1 MNKWSPPEVL
11 RGLDGPASREGFPAV
26 TAKKLAAL
34 TLLVFAAITV
44 RTLFFDYRS
53 GDYNAFLLR
62 WYEFIEQ
69 NGGWRA
75 LRQEFSNY
83 NAPYLYLLVVLSYL
97 PVPPLIGIKLI
108 SVVFDFVLAYFA
120 YRLVDLRYPGR
131 WWPLPAGAV
140 VVFLPTVVLNSSMW
154 AQADSIYSA
163 FALGGLYFALR
174 HRPYLACAFF
184 GLALAFKLQAIF
196 LFPVLL
202 LLVLAKRV
210 PWRALLL
217 VPAVYLVLDVP
228 ALLIGADPVALLTI
242 YATQTETYGQ
252 LTLNAPN
259 AYQFLTGVT
268 DTDVLK
274 AVGVALT
281 GALLLGGIVALLARA
296 TELTTTRI
304 LLLATVSALLVP
316 YFLPAMH
323 ERYFYLADVLTVV
336 AAFHLPRLLWPLP
349 ILTQFASLFSY
360 LPYLAADGGFGG
372 TAPAIVDFRVLAMVM
387 LGALVLA
394 VWVTVEKLV
403 EPGPSLPEWT
413 RSSPISR

>member
-1 MNKWSPPEVL
+1 M
-11 RGLDGPASREGFPAV
+11 
-26 TAKKLAAL
+26 AKKIGALVLLVLAA
-34 TLLVFAAITV
+34 VTV
-44 RTLFFDYRS
+44 RTLFFDHRS

-75 LRQEFSNY
+75 LRYEFANY
-83 NAPYLYLLVVLSYL
+83 NAPYLYLLVALSYL
-97 PVPPLIGIKLI
+97 PVPPLIGIKAI

-120 YRLVDLRYPGR
+120 YRIVDLRYPGR
-131 WWPLPAGAV
+131 WWPVAAGAV

-154 AQADSIYSA
+154 AQADSSYSA

-174 HRPYLACAFF
+174 HRPYLSCAFF

-202 LLVLAKRV
+202 VLVLGKRV

-217 VPAVYLVLDVP
+217 VPGVYLVLDVP
-228 ALLIGADPVALLTI
+228 ALLIGADPVPLLTI

-259 AYQFLTGVT
+259 AYQFLTGASGT
-268 DTDVLK
+268 AVLK

-281 GALLLGGIVALLARA
+281 GLLVLGGIIAVLARA

-304 LLLATVSALLVP
+304 VLLATISSLLVP
-316 YFLPAMH
+316 FLLPAMH
-323 ERYFYLADVLTVV
+323 ERYFFLADVLTVV
-336 AAFHLPRLLWPLP
+336 AAFCLPRVLWPLP

-360 LPYLAADGGFGG
+360 LPYLTPGSALA
-372 TAPAIVDFRVLAMVM
+372 TVDFRVLAMVM
-387 LGALVLA
+387 LAALVLA
-394 VWVTVEKLV
+394 VWVTVEQLRTPV
-403 EPGPSLPEWT
+403 VRLSG
-413 RSSPISR
+413 SSAAASRGS